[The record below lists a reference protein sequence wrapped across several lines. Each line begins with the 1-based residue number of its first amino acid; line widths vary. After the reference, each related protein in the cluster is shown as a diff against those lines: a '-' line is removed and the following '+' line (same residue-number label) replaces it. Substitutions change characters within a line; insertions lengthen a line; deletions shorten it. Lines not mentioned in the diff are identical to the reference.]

1 MAFSLSSMNRREHD
15 STSVA
20 HEAAAQLTVRLS
32 ALRANYRAVTSR
44 VAGVTVAP
52 VVKADAYSLGMCP
65 VARALAEA
73 GADIFFVAR
82 LEEGIALRLLNR
94 AARIVV
100 LDGVMRGTAPVLAA
114 HALTPVLNSLDEISE
129 WSEFARGRKER
140 LSAILHVDTGMNRS
154 GLSREDVSVL
164 SARARDMLSGIEL
177 VLIMSHLACADE
189 PEHPLNR
196 AQLERFRSALARL
209 PPAAASL
216 AASAGIELGRDYAFD
231 MVRPGIALY
240 GGNPVP
246 SIPNPYATVARLT
259 SRVLQL
265 RQVAKGETVGYG
277 AVFTTRRPSSIA
289 LVAAGYADGLI
300 RASSISGFAAIGG
313 HRVPF
318 AGRVSMDLA
327 VIDVTDLPPGL
338 VARGTEVEF
347 LGDAISLSDAA
358 SAAGTIAHEVLT
370 SITPRARRI
379 YVDT

>member
-1 MAFSLSSMNRREHD
+1 MNRREHD
-15 STSVA
+15 STSLT
-20 HEAAAQLTVRLS
+20 HEGAAQLTVRLG
-32 ALRANYRAVTSR
+32 ALRANYRAVESR

-52 VVKADAYSLGMCP
+52 VVKADAYSLGVGP
-65 VARALAEA
+65 VARALTEA

-94 AARIVV
+94 SARIVV
-100 LDGVMRGTAPVLAA
+100 LDGVMPGTAPALAA
-114 HALTPVLNSLDEISE
+114 HALTPTLNSLDELSE
-129 WSEFARGRKER
+129 WSAFARGRKER

-154 GLSREDVSVL
+154 GLSGEDVSVL
-164 SARARDMLSGIEL
+164 SARARELLTGIEL

-196 AQLERFRSALARL
+196 TQLERFRSCLARL

-246 SIPNPYATVARLT
+246 ARPNPYQPVVRLT
-259 SRVLQL
+259 SRVLQV
-265 RQVAKGETVGYG
+265 RQVGKGVTVGYG
-277 AVFTTRRPSSIA
+277 AAFTTARPSSIA

-300 RASSISGFAAIGG
+300 RASSATGFAAIAG
-313 HRVPF
+313 HRAPF

-327 VIDVTDLPPGL
+327 VLDVTDLPPGL
-338 VARGTEVEF
+338 VARGAEVEF
-347 LGDAISLSDAA
+347 LGDAVSLSDAA

-379 YVDT
+379 YVDE